1 LRKGTKFGRPT
12 ALDAS
17 QRRAQGMA
25 GRNPAG
31 ARELGADR
39 ERVDAEAHQIV
50 DEQEQTADSGGK
62 L

>member
-1 LRKGTKFGRPT
+1 MMWLLRSIDHSLR
-12 ALDAS
+12 AS
-17 QRRAQGMA
+17 DAQGMA
-25 GRNPAG
+25 GRDPAG